1 MSLAS
6 SQVTENSQH
15 SKFCF
20 NLIPLDGSV
29 FPNSRVLWK
38 EVGIRLGA
46 GKPQIHSYFRTLVL
60 CDSRKVPEITFC
72 GINPLLCKRGNNTH
86 TYLPHQII
94 ELS

>member
-20 NLIPLDGSV
+20 NLIALDGSV

-46 GKPQIHSYFRTLVL
+46 GKPQIDLNKVHTLNFGFPFL
-60 CDSRKVPEITFC
+60 NIA
-72 GINPLLCKRGNNTH
+72 GGNNFSS
-86 TYLPHQII
+86 I
-94 ELS
+94 S